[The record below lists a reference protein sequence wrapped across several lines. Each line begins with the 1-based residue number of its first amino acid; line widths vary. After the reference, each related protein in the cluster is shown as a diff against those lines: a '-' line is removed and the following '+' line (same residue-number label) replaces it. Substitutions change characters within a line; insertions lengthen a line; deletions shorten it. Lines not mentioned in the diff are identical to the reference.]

1 MGQVLG
7 LLGFS
12 FLFTAGGAMLGI
24 QIGPGALLV
33 SAIASFACLIALMFA
48 REHSPLNLVLLY
60 AFATCEGILL
70 GPLLETYVSEGM
82 GNVVV
87 SAAVTTGVVGLLA
100 GLYAS
105 TTDRDLSGLGSA
117 LMVGLLGIVIASLVG
132 LFLHSSALQIAIS
145 ALAVVVFSGLLVF
158 DLNRVAKSAASTQ
171 GNAILM
177 AVNIYLDVLNL
188 FVALLRIF
196 GLFGSSKDE

>member
-48 REHSPLNLVLLY
+48 HEHSPLNLVLLY

-82 GNVVV
+82 GSVVV